1 MPLDDETSRRA
12 IVKRALAVVLSG
24 ALVVGACSSGD
35 DGAGEEAE
43 GRDGPEQTTEPPEAE
58 RPSVAAPGEPTTVV
72 PGAGAADR
80 AVATSA
86 AIYQDAPV
94 VVLAGD
100 GDAAG
105 QARGASAAVGLGA
118 PLLLAPGADAP
129 ADAGSAVV
137 GELDRLGPEAVL
149 ALGAD
154 AAAWAEEAAADRSVV
169 AAPEDAGEL
178 ADLVGAGDPS
188 PVPGGEVL
196 GAVAALTRDEPV
208 LLDAAPP
215 ADDGATTTTAEPPD
229 ESGDDQPAEPGGES
243 GDEDRGDA
251 ELPATEPAPAVEGLT
266 VLVSDPEADVAAA
279 ATAKASGARVTVVA
293 GADPR
298 TDRDAIAELA
308 EHPPESVL
316 AVGEAFGAPELLRQR
331 VDVAATGVEIP
342 GGGQVLYPGRRMAA
356 LYGHPG
362 TPAMGVL
369 GEQGVE
375 ASITRAQG
383 LAGQYQP
390 LVREPVVPA
399 FEIIA
404 TVASSGAG
412 PDGDY
417 SDESTVEDLRPW
429 VDAAREAGVYV
440 VLDLQPGRT
449 DFLTQAQRYEELL
462 REPHVGLAL
471 DPEWRLAP
479 DQVHLEQVGSVHV
492 DEINRVATWL
502 ADLTRDE
509 VLPQKLLLI
518 HQFRAAM
525 IVDRGR
531 LDTSRDEISVLIHAD
546 GFGTAAQKFATW
558 NALQGGQ
565 PPNVTWG
572 WKNFIDE
579 DQPTFT
585 PAQTVAI
592 RPSPVFVSYQ

>member
-12 IVKRALAVVLSG
+12 IVKRAVAVVLSS
-24 ALVVGACSSGD
+24 ALVLAACSSD
-35 DGAGEEAE
+35 DGGGDEAE
-43 GRDGPEQTTEPPEAE
+43 DGDGDGPEQTTEPAEPERAE
-58 RPSVAAPGEPTTVV
+58 VAAPGETATVV

-80 AVATSA
+80 ALGTSA
-86 AIYQDAPV
+86 AIYRSAPV

-100 GDAAG
+100 GDPAG
-105 QARGASAAVGLGA
+105 QARGASAAVGLGV
-118 PLLLAPGADAP
+118 PLLLAPGPDAP
-129 ADAGSAVV
+129 AAAAEAVV
-137 GELDRLGPEAVL
+137 AELDRLGPEAVL
-149 ALGAD
+149 AVGAD
-154 AAAWAEEAAADRSVV
+154 AAAWAEGSADPDQRVV

-178 ADLVGAGDPS
+178 AELVGAGDPS

-196 GAVAALTRDEPV
+196 GAVAALTRDEPA

-215 ADDGATTTTAEPPD
+215 ADDGATPTTTEAED
-229 ESGDDQPAEPGGES
+229 GESGDDEPA
-243 GDEDRGDA
+243 DEDGGGA

-298 TDRDAIAELA
+298 ADRDAIAALA

-316 AVGEAFGAPELLRQR
+316 AVGEAFGAPELLRRR

-383 LAGQYQP
+383 LADQYQP

-404 TVASSGAG
+404 TVASRGAG

-479 DQVHLEQVGSVHV
+479 DEVHLEQVGSVHV

-509 VLPQKLLLI
+509 LLPQKLLLI

-525 IVDRGR
+525 IVDRGQ
-531 LDTSRDEISVLIHAD
+531 LDTSRDELSVLIHAD

-565 PPNVTWG
+565 PPNITWG